1 MFVCQA
7 NEQLDKPGGK
17 PVLLEHFFQVLPA
30 THVAHAL
37 PSKFI
42 DLTADEDEEWEMQSG
57 SLDDNEF
64 QQLELGDMTDKP
76 MLSVVLM
83 SQWVSNQHTS
93 GSLNPP
99 DPPKVHSC
107 PCIPPPTQDDAYSA
121 LKMLMLLLCPP
132 QNKGYGYKDLG
143 LDLLTRQCMEAMTML
158 LRVFT
163 EDNGIYQGRW
173 INTSESVA
181 LAWGKSKSY
190 AKPLHKWCHAL
201 MEDKSS
207 LPRNPYGAWNTSIL
221 LMDEDLRAEIETY
234 LQLKGNFVHAMDIV
248 DCVSQE
254 HLMVHLRQKKL
265 ISVQTARHW
274 MKLMGYCWQ
283 KDPKGQYADGH
294 ESPEVVKY
302 CQQVFLLV
310 KMGRTPRE
318 GILA

>member
-7 NEQLDKPGGK
+7 NEQLDKLGGK
-17 PVLLEHFFQVLPA
+17 LVLLEHFFQMLPA

-42 DLTADEDEEWEMQSG
+42 DLTADEDKEWEMQSG

-64 QQLELGDMTDKP
+64 QWLELGDMMDKP

-107 PCIPPPTQDDAYSA
+107 PCIPPPTQDDTYSA

-143 LDLLTRQCMEAMTML
+143 LDLLMRQHMEAMTML

-163 EDNGIYQGRW
+163 EDDGIY
-173 INTSESVA
+173 
-181 LAWGKSKSY
+181 
-190 AKPLHKWCHAL
+190 
-201 MEDKSS
+201 
-207 LPRNPYGAWNTSIL
+207 
-221 LMDEDLRAEIETY
+221 
-234 LQLKGNFVHAMDIV
+234 
-248 DCVSQE
+248 
-254 HLMVHLRQKKL
+254 
-265 ISVQTARHW
+265 
-274 MKLMGYCWQ
+274 
-283 KDPKGQYADGH
+283 
-294 ESPEVVKY
+294 
-302 CQQVFLLV
+302 
-310 KMGRTPRE
+310 
-318 GILA
+318 